1 MSAFGRLI
9 KPNCCAPVAHRR
21 WFSSTENRLRQ
32 SYKLVVVGGGSGGCS
47 VAAKFSSL
55 LPAGNVAVIEPSETH
70 YYQPMWTMVGGGMK
84 QLKQSGLP
92 MGDVL
97 PKKAQWIRD
106 RVVAFHPTQNHIVT
120 ASGEEIDYEY
130 LVVGMGLHLDY
141 HKIKGLP
148 DAFETPGVC
157 SNYSPLYVEKTL
169 ECLRQFKEGN
179 AIFTLPN
186 TPIKC
191 PGAPQKAMYIAEQYL
206 RKNGKRDK
214 ATILYNSSLAKI
226 FAVDKYADALTEV
239 CRERDIQ
246 VNFLHELVEVKPD
259 TKEAVFQLI
268 GQPAG
273 TTKTWKY
280 EMLHVVPPMSAPEPL
295 RTNKELTNEA
305 GFLELDKSTLQHVR
319 FPNVF
324 GIGDCT
330 CLPTSKTAAA
340 VAAQSNI
347 LYVNLQRTMEGKS
360 PTKTYDGYTSCP
372 LVTGY
377 SKCILAEFD
386 YNVQPLETLPINQ
399 AKERRISFFLKKDF
413 MPLLYWKFMLNGW
426 WSGPGILRKLFHLG
440 FSK

>member
-1 MSAFGRLI
+1 MSALHQLI
-9 KPNCCAPVAHRR
+9 RSASVTSAVNRCF
-21 WFSSTENRLRQ
+21 FSSTESRLRQ

-84 QLKQSGLP
+84 QLKQSGLS

-179 AIFTLPN
+179 AIFTFPN

-191 PGAPQKAMYIAEQYL
+191 GGAPQKAMYISEQYL

-214 ATILYNSSLAKI
+214 ATVMYNLPQGKI
-226 FAVDKYADALTEV
+226 FGVDKYADALTKL
-239 CRERDIQ
+239 CHERDIQ
-246 VNFLHELVEVKPD
+246 VNFFHELVEVKPD

-273 TTKTWKY
+273 TTKTWK
-280 EMLHVVPPMSAPEPL
+280 VGNPSPFNSADM
-295 RTNKELTNEA
+295 N
-305 GFLELDKSTLQHVR
+305 
-319 FPNVF
+319 
-324 GIGDCT
+324 
-330 CLPTSKTAAA
+330 
-340 VAAQSNI
+340 
-347 LYVNLQRTMEGKS
+347 
-360 PTKTYDGYTSCP
+360 
-372 LVTGY
+372 
-377 SKCILAEFD
+377 
-386 YNVQPLETLPINQ
+386 
-399 AKERRISFFLKKDF
+399 
-413 MPLLYWKFMLNGW
+413 
-426 WSGPGILRKLFHLG
+426 
-440 FSK
+440 